1 MDYPPI
7 DHVLE
12 NETPIRIR
20 TTEFALSDH
29 SVRYIMGEVVHDI
42 YAPDGITV
50 LISQGEEVIIDAV
63 FKKEGALGNPGMIT
77 ITGATTRAV
86 DGKLIMLN
94 VAPYTETGKS
104 RGCVA
109 WGVSILG
116 FMCCFWSLFIL
127 GFLSLFCGI
136 LCLLFLL
143 IKGKQAEI
151 PYGTYFDC
159 SIKGNYKILSGVGAQ
174 CKM

>member
-29 SVRYIMGEVVHDI
+29 SVRYIMGKVVHDV
-42 YAPDGITV
+42 YAPDGKTI
-50 LISQGEEVIIDAV
+50 LIARSEEVVIDAV
-63 FKKEGALGNPGMIT
+63 FRKNGALGKPGMIT
-77 ITGATTRAV
+77 ITGAITRAV

-94 VAPYTETGKS
+94 VVPYTETGKN
-104 RGCVA
+104 RKGLA
-109 WGVSILG
+109 WVLG
-116 FMCCFWSLFIL
+116 IL
-127 GFLSLFCGI
+127 GFLYCVIGV
-136 LCLLFLL
+136 LFLL